1 MKMNKNAPQFRK
13 NLLTNGGFHII
24 MGIPNTKRK
33 VHNYA

>member
-1 MKMNKNAPQFRK
+1 MKMNKITFQIPK

-24 MGIPNTKRK
+24 MGVPNTKRK